1 LTPQQARTVRLWSGT
16 TLERQAVAPHWHTFR
31 RSCRIV
37 QFCDTFSQ
45 HLQIDSVR
53 AEEFDAALATASMCH
68 TRAHK
73 ITHHDLLAH
82 VHIGL
87 LRTIKDYDVGCQ
99 EEDGSSGGGYTGD
112 VCNEKTWTECLDHY
126 LSRTHKMKVGA
137 FVGANY
143 YRLSNDERL
152 DLLDILVH
160 DCLDTSYQGMH

>member
-1 LTPQQARTVRLWSGT
+1 V
-16 TLERQAVAPHWHTFR
+16 ERHRPPHPIGI
-31 RSCRIV
+31 RIG
-37 QFCDTFSQ
+37 FS
-45 HLQIDSVR
+45 
-53 AEEFDAALATASMCH
+53 T
-68 TRAHK
+68 
-73 ITHHDLLAH
+73 H

-143 YRLSNDERL
+143 YRLSNNERL
-152 DLLDILVH
+152 DRLDILVH
-160 DCLDTSYQGMH
+160 DCLDTKVIRGIRGALTVASNAAMTFGAKCT